1 MSSYLSAQVG
11 YDRGS
16 VARPEWGRLHVDP
29 VVRTLGGDDLV
40 PALEGGDLE
49 NIPRKLACLV
59 MTDINGHKGD
69 RRGTLKGYF
78 RTSFAWQDTCVPG
91 VSAYAPREKDCI
103 LSLGDPDWTNLSHR
117 ILFQQFARDW
127 LGGSADMNDLHV
139 HTMFYSVLQCLLFKA
154 QDSPAVTA
162 MTVVPLLRTFARGH
176 LVFPDWCKITIQMTH
191 DDLLN
196 DQTQKAL
203 AHQIAAWLA
212 TVKPEL
218 FVARPLQ
225 PWDRLQQMKMLCTTL
240 RRGMKHSNSNVATNK
255 GLFGIY
261 SLVPALQPI
270 LATCQ
275 EPLSAALV
283 DRLQSKLRADR
294 ATLDDGF
301 GDKPNPIHALVTL
314 TTYLGSPLSEEQAK
328 QILSFCGR
336 NSDQSVFPDFEAL
349 AILPRRVRT
358 RAEGLFRPGPF
369 GASSGTTLVTKLT
382 PIGEDEILANC
393 AKSDQWTGILIDG
406 ERGITRLTPTIG
418 GIAKQATG
426 ERGEWGAANWR
437 ITYGSRSDAN
447 VMSPAVWGI
456 SSAGVVCDPRIVGP
470 AKWIKPASGAAI
482 PGMEPLELRL
492 NRPTLEVVQNG
503 RTWLTMV
510 LADDEYPLV
519 GFKGCDIRFAA
530 EPPAVVTPM
539 KATTA
544 VSWEAAVT
552 ASASASAM
560 EESKV
565 DPLVGSLVGHM
576 KATSPAA
583 VLEAVLRAQVAEGKG
598 DSPLERELHAALR
611 EIGIKG
617 LSQAMSEA
625 QRLYK

>member
-1 MSSYLSAQVG
+1 MSSYLSAHVG

-16 VARPEWGRLHVDP
+16 MARPEWGRLHVDP
-29 VVRTLGGDDLV
+29 ILESLGGDDLV
-40 PALEGGDLE
+40 PVLDGGDLT
-49 NIPRKLACLV
+49 NLPRKLACLV
-59 MTDINGHKGD
+59 MTDVHGHKGD

-91 VSAYAPREKDCI
+91 VNAYAPREKDCI
-103 LSLGDPDWTNLSHR
+103 LSLGDPDWTLGAHR
-117 ILFQQFARDW
+117 TLFQQFARDW

-154 QDSPAVTA
+154 QDRPAVTA

-218 FVARPLQ
+218 FEARPLQ
-225 PWDRLQQMKMLCTTL
+225 PWDRLQQTKMLCTTV
-240 RRGMKHSNSNVATNK
+240 RRGMKHGNSNVAMNK

-275 EPLSAALV
+275 EPLSGALV
-283 DRLQSKLRADR
+283 DRLQSKLKADR
-294 ATLDDGF
+294 ATLQFGF
-301 GDKPNPIHALVTL
+301 GSSPTPVQALVTL
-314 TTYLGSPLSEEQAK
+314 TTYLGSPLTEEQAK
-328 QILSFCGR
+328 QILGFCGR
-336 NSDQSVFPDFEAL
+336 NSDQSVFPDFEEL
-349 AILPRRVRT
+349 GILPRRVRT
-358 RAEGLFRPGPF
+358 RAEGLFLPGPF
-369 GASSGTTLVTKLT
+369 GASGGTTLVTKIT
-382 PIGEDEILANC
+382 PISDDEILANG
-393 AKSDQWTGILIDG
+393 AKSDQWTGVLIDVESG
-406 ERGITRLTPTIG
+406 VTRLIPTLG

-437 ITYGSRSDAN
+437 VTYGRRSDAN
-447 VMSPAVWGI
+447 VVSPTVWGL
-456 SSAGVVCDPRIVGP
+456 SSAGVVCDPRIVGH
-470 AKWIKPASGAAI
+470 AKWIRPSAGAPI

-503 RTWLTMV
+503 HTWLVMT
-510 LADDEYPLV
+510 LAADEYPLV
-519 GFKGCDIRFAA
+519 GFKGCDIRFTAPAPAPAPAPVPAA
-530 EPPAVVTPM
+530 GAGI
-539 KATTA
+539 
-544 VSWEAAVT
+544 SWEDAVT
-552 ASASASAM
+552 KRSS
-560 EESKV
+560 ESKV
-565 DPLVGSLVGHM
+565 DPLVDSLVAHM
-576 KATSPAA
+576 KATSPVA
-583 VLEAVLRAQVAEGKG
+583 VLETVLRAQVAEGN
-598 DSPLERELHAALR
+598 SPLEKELHAALR

-617 LSQAMSEA
+617 LSQALSEA

>member
-1 MSSYLSAQVG
+1 M
-11 YDRGS
+11 
-16 VARPEWGRLHVDP
+16 ARPEWGRLHVDP
-29 VVRTLGGDDLV
+29 VVGTLGGTDLV
-40 PALEGGDLE
+40 PVLDGGDLT
-49 NIPRKLACLV
+49 NLPRKLACLV
-59 MTDINGHKGD
+59 MTDVQGHKGD

-91 VSAYAPREKDCI
+91 VNAYAPRQKDCI
-103 LSLGDPDWTNLSHR
+103 LSLGDPDWTIASHR
-117 ILFQQFARDW
+117 TLFQQFARDW

-218 FVARPLQ
+218 FEARPLQ
-225 PWDRLQQMKMLCTTL
+225 PWDRLQQTKMLCTTV
-240 RRGMKHSNSNVATNK
+240 RRGMKRGNSNVAMNK
-255 GLFGIY
+255 GLFALY

-270 LATCQ
+270 LATCH
-275 EPLSAALV
+275 EPLSGAQV
-283 DRLQSKLRADR
+283 ERLQSKLRADR
-294 ATLDDGF
+294 ATLQFGF
-301 GDKPNPIHALVTL
+301 GDKPTPVQALVTL

-336 NSDQSVFPDFEAL
+336 NSDQSVFPDFEEL
-349 AILPRRVRT
+349 GILPRRVRT
-358 RAEGLFRPGPF
+358 RAEGLFLPGPF
-369 GASSGTTLVTKLT
+369 GASGGTTLVTKIT
-382 PIGEDEILANC
+382 PISDDEILANG
-393 AKSDQWTGILIDG
+393 AKSDQWTGVLVDVESG
-406 ERGITRLTPTIG
+406 VTRLIPTLG

-437 ITYGSRSDAN
+437 VTYGRRSDAN
-447 VMSPAVWGI
+447 VVSPTVWGL
-456 SSAGVVCDPRIVGP
+456 SSAGVVCDPRIAGP
-470 AKWIKPASGAAI
+470 AKWIKPSAGAPI

-503 RTWLTMV
+503 RTWLTMT
-510 LADDEYPLV
+510 LAADEYPLV
-519 GFKGCDIRFAA
+519 GFKGCDIRFTAPAPAPAPVPAA
-530 EPPAVVTPM
+530 G
-539 KATTA
+539 
-544 VSWEAAVT
+544 VSWEDAVT
-552 ASASASAM
+552 KRSSAV

-565 DPLVGSLVGHM
+565 DPLVGSLVAHM
-576 KATSPAA
+576 KASSPTA
-583 VLEAVLRAQVAEGKG
+583 VLEAVLRAQVAEGN
-598 DSPLERELHAALR
+598 SPLEKELHAALR

-617 LSQAMSEA
+617 LSQALSDA

>member
-1 MSSYLSAQVG
+1 MSSYLSAHVG

-16 VARPEWGRLHVDP
+16 MARPEWGRLHVDP
-29 VVRTLGGDDLV
+29 VVGTLGGDDLV
-40 PALEGGDLE
+40 PVLEGGDLE

-59 MTDINGHKGD
+59 MTDVHGHKGD

-103 LSLGDPDWTNLSHR
+103 LSLGDPDWTNMKHR
-117 ILFQQFARDW
+117 TLFQQFARDW

-218 FVARPLQ
+218 FDARPLQ
-225 PWDRLQQMKMLCTTL
+225 PWDRLQQTKMLCTTV

-255 GLFGIY
+255 GLFAIY

-275 EPLSAALV
+275 EPLAQALV
-283 DRLQSKLRADR
+283 DRLLATLRADR
-294 ATLDDGF
+294 ALLEDGF
-301 GDKPNPIHALVTL
+301 GSKPTPVHALVTL
-314 TTYLGSPLSEEQAK
+314 TTYLGSPLTEEQGK
-328 QILSFCGR
+328 QIMSFCGR
-336 NSDQSVFPDFEAL
+336 NSDQSVFPDFEEL
-349 AILPRRVRT
+349 GILPRRVRT
-358 RAEGLFRPGPF
+358 RAEGLFLPGPF
-369 GASSGTTLVTKLT
+369 GASGGTTFVTKIT
-382 PIGEDEILANC
+382 PIPGSDDEILANG
-393 AKSDQWTGILIDG
+393 AKSDQWTGILVEVESG
-406 ERGITRLTPTIG
+406 VTRLIPTIG

-426 ERGEWGAANWR
+426 VSGEWGAANWR
-437 ITYGSRSDAN
+437 VTYGRRGDAN
-447 VMSPAVWGI
+447 VMSPTVWGL
-456 SSAGVVCDPRIVGP
+456 SSAGVVCDPRIAGP
-470 AKWIKPASGAAI
+470 AKWIKPSAGRPI

-492 NRPTLEVVQNG
+492 NRPTLDIVQNG
-503 RTWLTMV
+503 HTWLTMT
-510 LADDEYPLV
+510 LAADEYPLV
-519 GFKGCDIRFAA
+519 GFKGCDIRFTA
-530 EPPAVVTPM
+530 PAV
-539 KATTA
+539 AA
-544 VSWEAAVT
+544 AGAAAAGVSWEDAVT
-552 ASASASAM
+552 KRSS
-560 EESKV
+560 ESKV
-565 DPLVGSLVGHM
+565 DPLVDSLLDHM

-583 VLEAVLRAQVAEGKG
+583 VLETVLRAQVAESKG
-598 DSPLERELHAALR
+598 SSPLEKELHAALR

-617 LSQAMSEA
+617 LSQALSEA
-625 QRLYK
+625 QRLYN